1 MLVPVYTAQFS
12 KDIKRLRRRKEDF
25 EKLKLIVHTL
35 LRGETLDPLHHDHK
49 LIGDFQGRHE
59 CHIEAD
65 WLLVYKITKRE
76 VIFERTGTHA
86 DLFG

>member
-1 MLVPVYTAQFS
+1 MLSPVYTTQFS
-12 KDIKRLRRRKEDF
+12 KDIKRLKRRKKDF
-25 EKLKLIVHTL
+25 EKLKLIVRTL

-65 WLLVYKITKRE
+65 WLLIYKTTKRK

-86 DLFG
+86 DLFE